1 MDQGAI
7 ATFKAYYLRRTF
19 RKMINA
25 VDADEN
31 LSIRQFWKEFNIKNA
46 IDNIAESWD
55 EVTPSNMNAVWKKL
69 WPECVH
75 NFKGFPEPTPVVRE
89 IVNLAHTAGMDE
101 VGGDIVEL
109 LASHDEELSN
119 EDLMAIEQVRAL
131 EEETAEEDDPEPQL
145 HLTRKILADVIS
157 KFESGIHDIVNNDPN
172 RERSLKFENTV
183 RSALTAYKMLHQE
196 KVHQAQ
202 QTTITSFFT
211 KPAATSPAS
220 STSTSS
226 DDDAPT
232 SPQ

>member
-1 MDQGAI
+1 
-7 ATFKAYYLRRTF
+7 
-19 RKMINA
+19 
-25 VDADEN
+25 
-31 LSIRQFWKEFNIKNA
+31 
-46 IDNIAESWD
+46 
-55 EVTPSNMNAVWKKL
+55 
-69 WPECVH
+69 
-75 NFKGFPEPTPVVRE
+75 
-89 IVNLAHTAGMDE
+89 MDE
-101 VGGDIVEL
+101 VGEEDIVEL

-157 KFESGIHDIVNNDPN
+157 KFETGIHDIVNNDPN